1 MFAPPMEIGPT
12 ARRVPLRLRPSGVS
26 LLAAALI
33 VLSATG
39 CSSQAPSSNPHDK
52 DHFAG
57 TNPQII
63 GRHIYACDDGAKI
76 TVDFLADGLTIEMRS
91 STGGKPARL
100 TAPGQGLRYI
110 GDRITAD
117 ATGGQMTINR
127 QGYAAQACRR
137 I

>member
-1 MFAPPMEIGPT
+1 MFVAPTEIGP
-12 ARRVPLRLRPSGVS
+12 ALKQVPRRLRSSGAS
-26 LLAAALI
+26 LAVAALI
-33 VLSATG
+33 ILSAAG
-39 CSSQAPSSNPHDK
+39 CSSQAPSSNPHDE

-63 GRHIYACDDGAKI
+63 GRHIYGCDDGAQI
-76 TVDFLADGLTIEMRS
+76 TVDFLADGLTIEVRS
-91 STGGKPARL
+91 TAGGKPVRL
-100 TAPGQGLRYI
+100 SAPGQGLQYI

-127 QGYAAQACRR
+127 QGHPAQACRR

>member
-1 MFAPPMEIGPT
+1 MEIGP
-12 ARRVPLRLRPSGVS
+12 AVRQVRRRLRSSGAS

-39 CSSQAPSSNPHDK
+39 CSSQAPSSNPHDE

-63 GRHIYACDDGAKI
+63 GRHVYACDDGVKI
-76 TVDFLADGLTIEMRS
+76 TVDFLADGLTIEVRS

-100 TAPGQGLRYI
+100 SAPGQGLQYI

-127 QGYAAQACRR
+127 QGHAAQACRR

>member
-1 MFAPPMEIGPT
+1 MAMGAI
-12 ARRVPLRLRPSGVS
+12 
-26 LLAAALI
+26 
-33 VLSATG
+33 G
-39 CSSQAPSSNPHDK
+39 CSSQPSPTSPHDE

-63 GRHIYACDDGAKI
+63 GQHNYECGDGARI
-76 TVDFLADGLTIEMRS
+76 TVDFLADGLTIEVR
-91 STGGKPARL
+91 GAADGKPVRL
-100 TAPGQGLRYI
+100 TAPGQGQRYI

-127 QGYAAQACRR
+127 QGHAAQACRR

>member
-1 MFAPPMEIGPT
+1 MLVASTEIGP
-12 ARRVPLRLRPSGVS
+12 AMRQVPPRLRVSGAS
-26 LLAAALI
+26 LLAVALMATSAA
-33 VLSATG
+33 G
-39 CSSQAPSSNPHDK
+39 CSSQAPSSNPHDE

-63 GRHIYACDDGAKI
+63 GRHIYGCDDGAQI

-91 STGGKPARL
+91 TAGGKPVRL
-100 TAPGQGLRYI
+100 SAPGQGLQYI

-127 QGYAAQACRR
+127 QGRPAQACRR